1 MIALYSPDCAA
12 TKQIQIYKNRLNRRL
27 LLNFKI
33 LRSLK
38 ISRDGDRAGGA
49 LYFLCAVAGALC
61 AKFLSA
67 KNSVA
72 AKREVASGTGTERYL
87 PREGRNFTVL
97 LETKF

>member
-1 MIALYSPDCAA
+1 MVAPYSIDCAA

-38 ISRDGDRAGGA
+38 IFRGGDRAGGA
-49 LYFLCAVAGALC
+49 LYFLWAVAGALR
-61 AKFLSA
+61 AEFLSA

-72 AKREVASGTGTERYL
+72 AKLEVAQASRDIYL
-87 PREGRNFTVL
+87 WRVEISRRRL
-97 LETKF
+97 K